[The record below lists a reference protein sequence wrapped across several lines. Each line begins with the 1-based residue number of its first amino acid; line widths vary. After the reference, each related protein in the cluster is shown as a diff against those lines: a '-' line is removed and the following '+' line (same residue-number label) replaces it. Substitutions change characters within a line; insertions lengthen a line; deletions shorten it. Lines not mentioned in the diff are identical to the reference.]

1 MSSEICIVCDEIID
15 SGENLSVDGV
25 IYHYECFQC
34 SQCNEKLSEND
45 YSSFDGILYCKP
57 HFEQTFTKNGRI
69 PRELSLPKPSE
80 LRETSSRLSS
90 MFFKTQA
97 KQAVSKKCNIPRY
110 KKKEAQPTVSD
121 TDDDDDDDDEASTS
135 GFLTPTDQ
143 SHPFTDGRLDLD
155 TVMNPFMQNPAL
167 IGLLD
172 GVPNQTEMESQ
183 DFLRNMLDQ
192 ITRNPEMMSAISQ
205 LGQQM
210 VDNQNSGSMF
220 AAMGGSQSS
229 GDDGVDGDLDMSFMV
244 QQMMPFFSQAFYRED
259 PSLNLLGHNPPIKQE
274 LHRRCYSDSA
284 SIMGLSVDY
293 QMNLKEVAKKI
304 EDGYPALEIFSSVV
318 ETAALLHENIQDIY
332 GLADLCSE
340 EELAETPSPSL
351 YFSVA
356 LSLSHTQSN
365 SQELIGYS

>member
-1 MSSEICIVCDEIID
+1 MSTEICIVCDEIID
-15 SGENLSVDGV
+15 PDENLSVDGV
-25 IYHYECFQC
+25 FYHYECFQC
-34 SQCNEKLSEND
+34 SQCNEKLLEND

-80 LRETSSRLSS
+80 LKET
-90 MFFKTQA
+90 
-97 KQAVSKKCNIPRY
+97 
-110 KKKEAQPTVSD
+110 QPIVSD
-121 TDDDDDDDDEASTS
+121 TDDDGDDDDEASTS

-143 SHPFTDGRLDLD
+143 SHPFIDGRLDLD
-155 TVMNPFMQNPAL
+155 IVMNQFMQNPAL

-172 GVPNQTEMESQ
+172 EVPNQTEMESQ

-192 ITRNPEMMSAISQ
+192 FTRNPEMMGAISQ

-210 VDNQNSGSMF
+210 VDNQNLGSMF
-220 AAMGGSQSS
+220 AAMSGSQSS

-259 PSLNLLGHNPPIKQE
+259 PSLNLLEHNRPTKQE
-274 LHRRCYSDSA
+274 RHRRCYSDSA
-284 SIMGLSVDY
+284 SIKGLSVDY

-304 EDGYPALEIFSSVV
+304 EDEYPALEIFSSVV
-318 ETAALLHENIQDIY
+318 ETTALLHENIQDIY

-340 EELAETPSPSL
+340 EELAEEFMMMMRRDVCRRLGMRYDRFRSKS
-351 YFSVA
+351 
-356 LSLSHTQSN
+356 
-365 SQELIGYS
+365 